1 MTPTSGNEA
10 LEKAIDHAI
19 SCFKGTKEHCIG
31 NKASV
36 LMRKEFFYVTE
47 SYIESFSEK
56 QEHLPSTL
64 PL

>member
-10 LEKAIDHAI
+10 LEKATDHAI

-36 LMRKEFFYVTE
+36 LMWKEFFYVTN
-47 SYIESFSEK
+47 
-56 QEHLPSTL
+56 LL
-64 PL
+64 V